1 MSSGKRCTVVYATRE
16 RQFLWEV
23 ELGAAASIADALAAA
38 RRAAAAAPASGARMH
53 ADAGTGAVAGAS
65 DDAIPWDSAPV
76 GIFGELRERS
86 DVYADGDRIE
96 LYRPLRRDPRER
108 RRERVQRERRTG
120 RTGRR

>member
-23 ELGAAASIADALAAA
+23 ELGAAARIADALAEA
-38 RRAAAAAPASGARMH
+38 RRAAAAAPASGAGVH
-53 ADAGTGAVAGAS
+53 ADAGTGAGAVAS
-65 DDAIPWDSAPV
+65 DGAIPWDSAPV